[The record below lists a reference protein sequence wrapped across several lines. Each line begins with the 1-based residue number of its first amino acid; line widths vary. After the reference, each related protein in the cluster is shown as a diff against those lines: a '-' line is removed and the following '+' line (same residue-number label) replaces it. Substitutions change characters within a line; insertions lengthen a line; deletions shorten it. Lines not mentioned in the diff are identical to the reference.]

1 MIITI
6 NTTFKIEIETPEYL
20 QEFENELRGI
30 DGVNVISWQHVA
42 NTDKLYTTDKN
53 FKRLVKAKK
62 DASNRVLEYI
72 NKHN

>member
-1 MIITI
+1 MTVTI
-6 NTTFKIEIETPEYL
+6 NTTFKIDVERPEDVYI
-20 QEFENELRGI
+20 FEDELRHLEHI
-30 DGVNVISWQHVA
+30 NVIRWQHVA
-42 NTDKLYTTDKN
+42 NTDNLYATDKN